1 MIMEGLLTV
10 VVALVVG
17 LWGETQSCVVPPY
30 ADSASRVRFMPQDEL
45 SVLLLEGR
53 CFLACL
59 DSHPEAYV

>member
-10 VVALVVG
+10 VVALFVG
-17 LWGETQSCVVPPY
+17 LWGGTQSCVVPPY
-30 ADSASRVRFMPQDEL
+30 ADSASRVGFTPRDEL

-59 DSHPEAYV
+59 DSEAYV